1 LPATGYTYKLNGTAY
16 PVTVYTYTAGTGS
29 THNQF
34 LNTPSSR
41 PDIYNSLEISVTK
54 NYSKKWNGSTSF
66 WLTKNHRWING
77 LAGTGVGSPNDDA
90 FPIDNTWNW
99 EARANVYY
107 NLPWGFNASSFF
119 RATSGTYGQ
128 LTGSFGP
135 NPVSVAN
142 GGNDQRLNQGS
153 VTMRLGPFGQ
163 YQGPFI
169 EVLNLKIAKVFKVK
183 EKYSFEANF
192 QVFNTFNSSAA
203 VSTSYLASTFGA
215 VTNIVSARVF
225 RLGGVF
231 NF

>member
-1 LPATGYTYKLNGTAY
+1 
-16 PVTVYTYTAGTGS
+16 
-29 THNQF
+29 
-34 LNTPSSR
+34 
-41 PDIYNSLEISVTK
+41 
-54 NYSKKWNGSTSF
+54 
-66 WLTKNHRWING
+66 
-77 LAGTGVGSPNDDA
+77 
-90 FPIDNTWNW
+90 
-99 EARANVYY
+99 
-107 NLPWGFNASSFF
+107 
-119 RATSGTYGQ
+119 
-128 LTGSFGP
+128 
-135 NPVSVAN
+135 VSVAN